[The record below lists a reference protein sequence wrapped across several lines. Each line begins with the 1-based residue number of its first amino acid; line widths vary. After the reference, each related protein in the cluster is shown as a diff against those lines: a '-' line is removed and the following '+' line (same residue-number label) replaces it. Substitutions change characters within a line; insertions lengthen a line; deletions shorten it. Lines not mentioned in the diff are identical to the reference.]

1 MQFNG
6 SQSQLGY
13 NRNTHDRSRVFLSK
27 PCFVERL
34 ELIVRVNLPVY
45 QQETV
50 LQDDHYLISRTD
62 TRGRIVYANPA
73 FVEISGFARDEL
85 LGQPHN
91 IVRHPDMP
99 PEAYVDL
106 WQTLK
111 SGKSW
116 AGQVKNRR
124 KDGGFYWV
132 YASVTPIV
140 EDGQIVEYASVRV
153 RPTAEQVAE
162 ADARYAQLRESRA
175 KGWRLH
181 QGRITAT
188 GWRRAVAMLGAP
200 FRRTL
205 RARALRHALF
215 AAAAVGAICGW
226 GLFAEWDRL
235 EPSTAWGLTAG
246 ALVAV
251 LGMLIMQLRLADN
264 MLAPLQEAADLAR
277 QVAAGNLTARVSQSN
292 DNEVAQLQF
301 CLDVM
306 RKSLIGI
313 SGEVNQGL
321 TQAIRSA
328 GDISEGNRAL
338 SDRTDEQAAS
348 LQQTAASSEEL
359 TATVRLNAD
368 NARQASELAGSS
380 LDVARRGAEAVDQ
393 VVATMN
399 SLAERSRKIAD
410 IVTIVEEIAFQ
421 TNILALNAAV
431 EAARAGETGK
441 GFAVVA
447 GEVRSLAQKSA
458 RAGKEIK
465 DLIVDSVAQM
475 TDGSVQ
481 ADRAHAT
488 TRELVQAVQRVT
500 ALMGEISVASQEQ
513 SIGIEQ
519 IDLAVSRMDGMTTEN
534 SALVRQLGLSV
545 EQLGEQSAALR
556 ESIQVFRTRPAA
568 ALSQRHVAH

>member
-1 MQFNG
+1 M
-6 SQSQLGY
+6 
-13 NRNTHDRSRVFLSK
+13 V
-27 PCFVERL
+27 CL
-34 ELIVRVNLPVY
+34 EIIVRVNLPIHP
-45 QQETV
+45 QETV

-62 TRGRIVYANPA
+62 SKGRIVYANPA
-73 FVEISGFARDEL
+73 FIEISGFTRDEL

-99 PEAYVDL
+99 AEAYVDL
-106 WQTLK
+106 WRTLK
-111 SGKSW
+111 AGQSW
-116 AGQVKNRR
+116 AGLVKNRR

-140 EDGQIVEYASVRV
+140 EDGQIIEYASVRV
-153 RPTAEQVAE
+153 RPTIEQVAE
-162 ADARYAQLRESRA
+162 ADARYTQLRESRA
-175 KGWRLH
+175 HGWRLH

-188 GWRRAVAMLGAP
+188 GWRRAVGVLAAP
-200 FRRTL
+200 LRRTL
-205 RARALRHALF
+205 RARALRNALL
-215 AAAAVGAICGW
+215 AAGALGLACGF
-226 GLFAEWDRL
+226 GLTAEWDRMT
-235 EPSTAWGLTAG
+235 PTTAWSLTA
-246 ALVAV
+246 AAVVAV
-251 LGMLIMQLRLADN
+251 LAMFAMQVRLADN
-264 MLAPLQEAADLAR
+264 MLAPLQDAADLAR
-277 QVAAGNLTARVSQSN
+277 QVAAGNLTTHVRHAS
-292 DNEVAQLQF
+292 DHEVAQLQF

-313 SGEVNQGL
+313 TRDVNQGL
-321 TQAIRSA
+321 ARAIGSA
-328 GDISEGNRAL
+328 GDIAQGNQAL
-338 SDRTDEQAAS
+338 SGRTEEQAAS

-359 TATVRLNAD
+359 TATVRQNAN

-380 LDVARRGAEAVDQ
+380 LNVARRGADAVDQ

-399 SLAERSRKIAD
+399 TLAERSRKIAD

-431 EAARAGETGK
+431 EAARAGESGK

-475 TDGSVQ
+475 TDGSIQ

-500 ALMGEISVASQEQ
+500 ELMGEISVASQEQ

-534 SALVRQLGLSV
+534 SALVRQLGVSV

-556 ESIQVFRTRPAA
+556 ESILVFRTRPAPV
-568 ALSQRHVAH
+568 SHAH